1 MSDPYNSSLR
11 PAAEYNLD
19 NKSCREDFILT
30 VLTKAKTKI
39 FFTYQSKNKQD
50 KEDLEQD
57 VYLKIQKYC
66 INIHNAYTEKGEG
79 GLRNYISRMVK
90 TQIAEKEKI
99 KRYFSYMPF
108 EEVTDTCFYEQNET
122 NSRYEQ
128 NKINNE
134 LDINIL
140 KSFLSPKLREAI
152 ELRYQEDL
160 AAVEAAHKM
169 GITVNTFKSYLAEA
183 KNKLRFISWQK
194 N

>member
-19 NKSCREDFILT
+19 NESCREDFILT

-39 FFTYQSKNKQD
+39 LFTYQSKNKQD

-57 VYLKIQKYC
+57 VYLKIQKYY

-79 GLRNYISRMVK
+79 GLTNYVSRIVK

-99 KRYFSYMPF
+99 KRYFSYMPS
-108 EEVTDTCFYEQNET
+108 EEITDTYFYEQNET

-160 AAVEAAHKM
+160 AAVEAAYKM